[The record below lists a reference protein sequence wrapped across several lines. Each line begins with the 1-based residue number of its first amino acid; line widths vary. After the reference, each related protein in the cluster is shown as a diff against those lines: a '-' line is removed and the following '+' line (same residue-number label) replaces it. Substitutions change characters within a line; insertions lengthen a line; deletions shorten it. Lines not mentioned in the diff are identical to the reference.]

1 METYFLCLADELD
14 CKMVFID
21 RNNMVISVCDYYT
34 RTISSTVADYTDSHR
49 LSEILILVWSMIH
62 DLYENIIN
70 VDGYKGMAVPN
81 DRISLFYR
89 SLLRVFDNAIAK
101 EVKHQQYLH
110 NRAGYGDMTILGSTI
125 MPVDNTV
132 IGTILGGE
140 GLLDDIG
147 ARKLAYSYN
156 GESINQDGESLTTTT
171 LATTLANNCNAGGR
185 PNEQVLKKGGST

>member
-1 METYFLCLADELD
+1 
-14 CKMVFID
+14 
-21 RNNMVISVCDYYT
+21 
-34 RTISSTVADYTDSHR
+34 
-49 LSEILILVWSMIH
+49 MIH

-156 GESINQDGESLTTTT
+156 GESIIKMGNL
-171 LATTLANNCNAGGR
+171 
-185 PNEQVLKKGGST
+185 